1 MGGLEVVF
9 RCHTSGCFM
18 FFCKDLQKIMVCTH
32 NMYLSLFC
40 GNLTTI
46 DFHDNLDAGQ
56 IPGGSDGDGI
66 GVTELKE

>member
-1 MGGLEVVF
+1 MP
-9 RCHTSGCFM
+9 HMWM
-18 FFCKDLQKIMVCTH
+18 FYVLLQRFAKDHGVYTY
-32 NMYLSLFC
+32 MYLSLFC

-46 DFHDNLDAGQ
+46 DFHDNLDAGK